1 MKSLVLVSTNDP
13 VLSEL
18 AEYIAEAENCD
29 RLAADGVDETLHLAL
44 TRSPKLILFDCRSR
58 SPAGIEFCTRLRRN
72 PAAGSITVVVLVDS
86 NAGNEKSR
94 LDAGNEKSLLDAGA
108 NECIACPVT
117 PAEMAERIRGCL
129 GRPRADHVPRLLTYA
144 DIEMNLATYRV
155 RRGGRPVKLG
165 PTEFRLLRHFME
177 RPGKVFSRDELI
189 TGAWANNV
197 DHGSRTVDVH
207 VGRLRKALGNR
218 SAADPIRTV
227 RSVGYALSDEISDE
241 S

>member
-1 MKSLVLVSTNDP
+1 MKFSVLVSTNDP
-13 VLSEL
+13 VLSKL
-18 AEYIAEAENCD
+18 ADYFAEAENCD
-29 RLAADGVDETLHLAL
+29 RLAADGVDETLHLAR

-72 PAAGSITVVVLVDS
+72 PAAGLITVVVLADS
-86 NAGNEKSR
+86 NADNEK
-94 LDAGNEKSLLDAGA
+94 NLLDAGA
-108 NECIACPVT
+108 NECIACPVK
-117 PAEMAERIRGCL
+117 PEEMAKRIQGCL
-129 GRPRADHVPRLLTYA
+129 GRLRADHVPRLLTYA

-155 RRGGRPVKLG
+155 RRGGKPVKLG

-227 RSVGYALSDEISDE
+227 RSVGYALSDEIDDE